1 VFSGIIEGLCEV
13 REARR
18 GREGMRVKIALG
30 PLAEGVRVGDS
41 IAVNG
46 ACLTVTELASGL
58 AQFDVV
64 SETLA
69 RTTLGHLQSGAKVNL
84 ERSLRIG
91 DRLHGHFVQG
101 HVDGVGKIAEI
112 RRGPE
117 GGEVTV
123 RTEPA
128 LTEQMIPKGSV
139 AVDGISLTIVNLA
152 RDTFSIAVIPHTM
165 SVTTLG
171 LKQPGD
177 EVNLEADLLGKWV
190 RRALGASEAS
200 EGAGSGLTIEKLRAA
215 GLA

>member
-1 VFSGIIEGLCEV
+1 MFSGIIEGLCEV

-18 GREGMRVKIALG
+18 GREGMRLRVVLG
-30 PLAEGVRVGDS
+30 NLAEGVRIGDS

-46 ACLTVTELASGL
+46 ACLTVTELDSSL

-69 RTTLGHLQSGAKVNL
+69 RTTLGNLQSGAKANI
-84 ERSLRIG
+84 ERPLQIG

-123 RTEPA
+123 KTEPA
-128 LTEQMIPKGSV
+128 LTQQMIPKGSV
-139 AVDGISLTIVNLA
+139 AVDGISLTIVELGQ
-152 RDTFSIAVIPHTM
+152 DTFSIAVIPHTM

-177 EVNLEADLLGKWV
+177 DVNLEADMLGKWV
-190 RRALGASEAS
+190 RRALGGS
-200 EGAGSGLTIEKLRAA
+200 EGATGGLTIEKLREA